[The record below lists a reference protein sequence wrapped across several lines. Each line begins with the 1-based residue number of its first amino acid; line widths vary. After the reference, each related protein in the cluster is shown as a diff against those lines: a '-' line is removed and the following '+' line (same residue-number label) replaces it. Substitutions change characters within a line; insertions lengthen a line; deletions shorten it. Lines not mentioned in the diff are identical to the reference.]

1 MRILDFFSESPSI
14 YIFQKEANKT
24 KFGGFLFLLFS
35 VLILLI
41 SSSYIIYF
49 LIDYGNGELYEIQS
63 SIIKIPELS
72 QFHYNGL
79 TFEKEIDPRFD
90 PNIDFV
96 LELFKTNKNKKA
108 EKLNEKFV
116 IKILKNNKFEKIQRN
131 KIYNKKV
138 SEILI
143 GIFFQGSNDEYDTF
157 FKNLKKEKVV
167 FVVGVE
173 GFNFTHQNR
182 TSPIIKNET
191 CSTYYF
197 DYKKDKTILI
207 DLYWEN
213 VIYKDK
219 KGIYERLYDYLRNK
233 SNEYMAGYIDYS
245 NFYFED
251 QFDIK
256 EEYDED
262 EDICLG
268 LINFVNENK
277 EYLEYK
283 REKKSFFDV
292 LASIGGL
299 IPTFKFIFLRLLL
312 FYSKNF
318 DNYKIINR
326 ILLKKK
332 KINLTNNDKT
342 FKELKMNNIE
352 NKSDKY
358 SKNNLAS
365 KDSNNDNK
373 SLLLTKNYSNKK
385 NLIINDIDTVEEN
398 NIDSLEENKFINNET
413 KQRSKKLSFIQF
425 FFNNI
430 YCKCC
435 HRIKEQEFLNLCNEI
450 IYEYFSV
457 DSIIYNQI
465 MFENLLKDY
474 QWNNEELNSIENNEL
489 MIKLKNHYSLIG

>member
-1 MRILDFFSESPSI
+1 MRVLDFFSESPSI

-49 LIDYGNGELYEIQS
+49 LIDYKNGELYEIQS
-63 SIIKIPELS
+63 STIKIPNLS
-72 QFHYNGL
+72 EYHYNGL
-79 TFEKEIDPRFD
+79 NVEKEIDPRFD
-90 PNIDFV
+90 PNINFG
-96 LELFKTNKNKKA
+96 LELYKTNKNKKG

-116 IKILKNNKFEKIQRN
+116 IKILKNNKFEKIQRA
-131 KIYNKKV
+131 KTYNKKV
-138 SEILI
+138 SEIFI
-143 GIFFQGSNDEYDTF
+143 GIFFQGSYDEYKTF
-157 FKNLKKEKVV
+157 FANLKKEKAV

-182 TSPIIKNET
+182 SSPIIKNDIY
-191 CSTYYF
+191 SGYF
-197 DYKKDKTILI
+197 FEFKKHKTILI

-245 NFYFED
+245 NFYFENR
-251 QFDIK
+251 FDIK

-268 LINFVNENK
+268 LIKFVNENK

-318 DNYKIINR
+318 DNYKIINS
-326 ILLKKK
+326 ILLK
-332 KINLTNNDKT
+332 I
-342 FKELKMNNIE
+342 
-352 NKSDKY
+352 
-358 SKNNLAS
+358 
-365 KDSNNDNK
+365 
-373 SLLLTKNYSNKK
+373 
-385 NLIINDIDTVEEN
+385 
-398 NIDSLEENKFINNET
+398 
-413 KQRSKKLSFIQF
+413 
-425 FFNNI
+425 
-430 YCKCC
+430 
-435 HRIKEQEFLNLCNEI
+435 
-450 IYEYFSV
+450 
-457 DSIIYNQI
+457 
-465 MFENLLKDY
+465 
-474 QWNNEELNSIENNEL
+474 
-489 MIKLKNHYSLIG
+489 